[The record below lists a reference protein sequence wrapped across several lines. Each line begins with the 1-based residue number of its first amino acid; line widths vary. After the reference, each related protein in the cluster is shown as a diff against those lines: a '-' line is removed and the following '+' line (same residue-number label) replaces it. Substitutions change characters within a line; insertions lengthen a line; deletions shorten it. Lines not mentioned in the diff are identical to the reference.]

1 MVHSQYWPDLQVLV
15 DSSSVNE
22 VACKIVWF
30 ETHEQT
36 KPPQSLRDGL
46 RTEKQFQ
53 GAVKALHA
61 HSQKKT
67 PACITVARNS
77 IGQAGEAWNIGNS
90 IGQKLKEQINQNR
103 EGGGKGEGS
112 TTFAQKTIDIYPLY
126 VNSVKIYF
134 YFINPQ
140 LKAVTIAW
148 MYADICEDICI
159 SRVLIKC
166 L

>member
-46 RTEKQFQ
+46 RIEKQFQ
-53 GAVKALHA
+53 EAVKALHA

-77 IGQAGEAWNIGNS
+77 IGQAGEAWHIGNS
-90 IGQKLKEQINQNR
+90 IGQKLKGQINQNR

-126 VNSVKIYF
+126 VNSIKIHF

-140 LKAVTIAW
+140 LKAATIVW

-159 SRVLIKC
+159 CRVLIKC

>member
-46 RTEKQFQ
+46 RIEKQFQ
-53 GAVKALHA
+53 EAVKALHA

-103 EGGGKGEGS
+103 EGMGRGKEVPHLPRKPLIFILFMS
-112 TTFAQKTIDIYPLY
+112 IASRYTFTLLIY
-126 VNSVKIYF
+126 S
-134 YFINPQ
+134 
-140 LKAVTIAW
+140 
-148 MYADICEDICI
+148 
-159 SRVLIKC
+159 
-166 L
+166 